1 MSDRAPRPPGAG
13 PATRPF
19 TRRSLLVGAL
29 AGTALAAVGCTR
41 GDQDAADAVTP
52 AQVDQLADQVRAQ
65 EVLVAAYDRAS
76 AAAPELGVT
85 AAPLADQARAQL
97 DRLRGAAPGA
107 GSTTAAGSSAAGSP
121 GGPPA
126 DAAGARAWLRAQV
139 AAAADAHA
147 GACAEMSG
155 SRAALL
161 GSIAAGLRGQDG
173 LLA

>member
-1 MSDRAPRPPGAG
+1 MSDRVPVSPGAG
-13 PATRPF
+13 PFRQPF
-19 TRRSLLVGAL
+19 TRHTLLVGAL

-41 GDQDAADAVTP
+41 GDQDPADAVTP
-52 AQVDQLADQVRAQ
+52 AQVDQLADQVRAH
-65 EVLVAAYDRAS
+65 EVLVTAYDRAF
-76 AAAPELGVT
+76 AAAPELGVA

-107 GSTTAAGSSAAGSP
+107 GSTAGGPPAAGTP

-126 DAAGARAWLRAQV
+126 DTVGARAWLRAQV
-139 AAAADAHA
+139 AATADAHA
-147 GACAEMSG
+147 AACVAMSG
-155 SRAALL
+155 GRAALL